1 MATVTE
7 LRGLDAKDLT
17 ARAAEL
23 KQTLFDLRNKHST
36 GVLDSTADL
45 GKTRREI
52 ARILM
57 VAREKEVAAQAAQKA
72 AAPAAPKTAAPAAP
86 KTAAPAAKK
95 TAAPA
100 AKKTQE

>member
-1 MATVTE
+1 MATVKE
-7 LRGLDAKDLT
+7 LRDLDAKDLH

-23 KQTLFDLRNKHST
+23 RQTLFDLRNKHST

-57 VAREKEVAAQAAQKA
+57 VAREKEVAAAGAGRAAV
-72 AAPAAPKTAAPAAP
+72 PAARKA
-86 KTAAPAAKK
+86 
-95 TAAPA
+95 
-100 AKKTQE
+100 QE

>member
-1 MATVTE
+1 MATVKE
-7 LRGLDAKDLT
+7 LRELETKDLQ

-23 KQTLFDLRNKHST
+23 KQTLFDLKNKHST

-57 VAREKEVAAQAAQKA
+57 VAREKEIAAAAAAAAQKA
-72 AAPAAPKTAAPAAP
+72 AAPAAQKAR
-86 KTAAPAAKK
+86 
-95 TAAPA
+95 
-100 AKKTQE
+100 E

>member
-1 MATVTE
+1 MATVKE
-7 LRGLDAKDLT
+7 LRDLDRKDLL

-23 KQTLFDLRNKHST
+23 KQSIFDLRNKHST

-57 VAREKEVAAQAAQKA
+57 VAREKEIA
-72 AAPAAPKTAAPAAP
+72 AAAAGKAR
-86 KTAAPAAKK
+86 
-95 TAAPA
+95 
-100 AKKTQE
+100 E

>member
-1 MATVTE
+1 MATVKE
-7 LRGLDAKDLT
+7 LRELDRKDLL

-57 VAREKEVAAQAAQKA
+57 IAREKEVAAQKAQKA
-72 AAPAAPKTAAPAAP
+72 
-86 KTAAPAAKK
+86 
-95 TAAPA
+95 
-100 AKKTQE
+100 QE